1 MVLQV
6 GISHGREAYA
16 MAVMGKIPKKQLKTS
31 AEPVRID
38 NRGRISLPAAIRKAW
53 GLESGDTVFV
63 KNYGDHLVI
72 RRAINPFDILVEHA
86 LQEYREG
93 KTKDL
98 ETVARELGIDLD
110 E

>member
-1 MVLQV
+1 
-6 GISHGREAYA
+6 
-16 MAVMGKIPKKQLKTS
+16 MAVITTNPDKNQLHKKALT
-31 AEPVRID
+31 VRLD
-38 NRGRISLPAAIRKAW
+38 DKGRISIPVGTRKSW
-53 GLESGDTVFV
+53 NLQTGDVLYVKDHGDWLEVRKG
-63 KNYGDHLVI
+63 
-72 RRAINPFDILVEHA
+72 INPFDVLVEHA